1 MTPDTVLNMLHALI
15 HVILKSAITG
25 HEQPGTEKSQVTCP
39 DAHNSCPPGVYSL
52 QVSQTLNMKADPH
65 FMLFKNLFISVS
77 ITHHI
82 QELSRVLR
90 IL

>member
-1 MTPDTVLNMLHALI
+1 MTPDTMLNMLHALI
-15 HVILKSAITG
+15 HLILKSAITG
-25 HEQPGTEKSQVTCP
+25 HEQPGAEKSQVTCP
-39 DAHNSCPPGVYSL
+39 DTHNPCPPGVYSL
-52 QVSQTLNMKADPH
+52 QVSQTLNVKADLH
-65 FMLFKNLFISVS
+65 FMLFKNLFITVS